1 MIEHPNREDCYIARL
16 LVRKVS
22 PEDSKKYFLAVENI
36 HGEDRYAV
44 ALNVKDPVSMA
55 SVISVVIVLLVLFV
69 VIVLGLL
76 FLYKTQR
83 LCFKGKK
90 PFEFKLT
97 IY

>member
-44 ALNVKDPVSMA
+44 ALNVKGMRMMNMIELIYTLKFY
-55 SVISVVIVLLVLFV
+55 IS
-69 VIVLGLL
+69 
-76 FLYKTQR
+76 R
-83 LCFKGKK
+83 
-90 PFEFKLT
+90 
-97 IY
+97 

>member
-44 ALNVKDPVSMA
+44 ALNVKGMYKIILFQQQTLIIQFHLIHEEVYNNYYIMQFQ
-55 SVISVVIVLLVLFV
+55 IQFQWLL
-69 VIVLGLL
+69 
-76 FLYKTQR
+76 
-83 LCFKGKK
+83 
-90 PFEFKLT
+90 
-97 IY
+97 

>member
-1 MIEHPNREDCYIARL
+1 MLYYPI
-16 LVRKVS
+16 S
-22 PEDSKKYFLAVENI
+22 
-36 HGEDRYAV
+36 
-44 ALNVKDPVSMA
+44 DPVSMA

-90 PFEFKLT
+90 AL
-97 IY
+97 